1 MVPGV
6 SRAIFL
12 LSTMASWGCSEPL
25 SHVLLSTGTWASP
38 EQGILPQQ
46 AEDAESMMEASVAH
60 SALKKGY
67 LVNGCWDFLEKWEK
81 WDMLSHLQSC
91 SESFSIQM
99 LVPNRG
105 R

>member
-46 AEDAESMMEASVAH
+46 AEDAECDGSQCSSLSTEERLSCEWVLGFFGKVGEM
-60 SALKKGY
+60 GY
-67 LVNGCWDFLEKWEK
+67 AFTLAV
-81 WDMLSHLQSC
+81 MQ
-91 SESFSIQM
+91 
-99 LVPNRG
+99 
-105 R
+105 